1 MKTAKF
7 YLVNFLVFIFF
18 QIFLFQICKANSN
31 LTPYILN
38 EDTDTIKVSELYKNG
53 LKYFKNAD
61 YDSSLYFFE
70 QAGKLYK
77 ETNNWI
83 DYTKCLLK
91 ISNNL
96 RIKGELNKALDQI
109 QQIEKNKNINLIN
122 NKNLFAELLHIKGLI
137 CGNKGDYDDA
147 INFLNKSI
155 EYRIEANGENDT
167 TLAKT
172 YNNIGTFFFYKGK
185 YYKALKYYQKALEIS
200 MLRKIKD
207 NRAIATYYQ
216 NIGII
221 FAIKGDFDK
230 ANEYFN
236 KNLNINRNILSNDD
250 PNLGRIYLNLGSL
263 NYLLQKFDNCIN
275 YLDSAEN
282 IYIQKF
288 GKNYN
293 SLGNI
298 YLNKG
303 NVYNDNTD
311 YDKALM
317 YYKNALNIF
326 NLNLSPDHPDISIIY
341 NNLGNVYNKKNNYNK
356 ALDYYKKSL
365 SICKNPISR
374 TIILRNFA
382 KIYNELKQFN
392 KAEKYYK
399 LAIKTADNEIGKNH
413 LELGHSYLAYGEF
426 CVEKGDDTTAL
437 FLLKNA
443 YNIYL
448 ENFGQKNPNVS
459 NALTE
464 IGNYYYY
471 HKDFVKSIEYYQQA
485 IISNVYDFN
494 DINFYKNPNLENVI
508 LDIDLLYPLLGKA
521 KAFYSLY
528 SESPNNIN
536 DLKESLKCYD
546 LAVKLIE
553 KVRDYL
559 SKESKYTLTENVKS
573 TFDKTIK
580 ISLELYKTTKDKK
593 YLETAFEYAEKSKSA
608 VLLASIRDVDAI
620 KFGDIPEILQDI
632 EKEINGKIRAYD
644 KLVYDE
650 KNSENPDS
658 LKINLWESKLFDLNR
673 EHDNLISK
681 FEKEHKQYYSLKYDK
696 NVISV
701 KTIQKKL
708 NKNKALIEYTVS
720 DSLLFIFVITSEKFS
735 ALELPI
741 DIMFHNNIEL
751 LRKLLKNVSAENSNV
766 NFRDYSIVS
775 YQLYRDLIKPI
786 QNLIT
791 GKDLIIIPDGILGY
805 IPFEALISMLPDVE
819 KIDYRNLFYLIK
831 NYSIS
836 YSYSATLL
844 FKDYKTKTTGNKL
857 LAFAPTYE
865 ITDKTEKNQLL
876 VLNKP
881 GYTLS
886 PIKNAKTEIIN
897 INKIFDGKYL
907 QDLGATELNFKTY
920 ANNFDVLH
928 FAMHTIIND
937 ENPMYSKMVFTLNN
951 DSVEDGFLNTYE
963 IYNLDLNARL
973 VVLSACNT
981 GFGKLNKGEGIM
993 SLARGFL
1000 YAGVQSIIMTLWE
1013 IEDKSGAEIM
1023 TKFYNNLKEGNS
1035 IDNALRKAKLD
1046 YIKSALPLRAHPY
1059 FWAAYIDIGNTTTL
1073 YKSTIINTILLSIL
1087 ALIVIAILAVWF
1099 YRKKHMP

>member
-1 MKTAKF
+1 MKTAKL

-18 QIFLFQICKANSN
+18 QIFFFQICKANSI
-31 LTPYILN
+31 LIPDILN
-38 EDTDTIKVSELYKNG
+38 EDNDTIKASGLYKNG
-53 LKYFKNAD
+53 LKYFKNAG
-61 YDSSLYFFE
+61 YDSSIYFFE
-70 QAGKLYK
+70 QAGKIYK
-77 ETNNWI
+77 DNNNWI
-83 DYTKCLLK
+83 DHTKCLLK

-96 RIKGELNKALDQI
+96 RIKGELSKALDRI
-109 QQIEKNKNINLIN
+109 HQIEKNKNINLIN
-122 NKNLFAELLHIKGLI
+122 NKNLFAELLHIKGTI
-137 CGNKGDYDDA
+137 YGNKGDYDDA

-155 EYRIEANGENDT
+155 IYRTEANGENDT

-207 NRAIATYYQ
+207 ESAIATYFQ

-221 FAIKGDFDK
+221 FAIRGDFDK
-230 ANEYFN
+230 ANEYFF
-236 KNLNINRNILSNDD
+236 KNLNINRNILNNDD
-250 PNLGRIYLNLGSL
+250 PNLGRIYMNLGRL
-263 NYLLQKFDNCIN
+263 NHVLQKLDNSLN

-282 IYIQKF
+282 IYLQKF
-288 GKNYN
+288 GKNYIT
-293 SLGNI
+293 LGI
-298 YLNKG
+298 VYLNKG
-303 NVYNDNTD
+303 NIYYDKTD
-311 YDKALM
+311 FDKALI

-326 NLNLSPDHPDISIIY
+326 NLNLSPDHPDISKTY
-341 NNLGNVYNKKNNYNK
+341 NNLGNVYKKRNDCDK
-356 ALDYYKKSL
+356 ALDYYQKSL
-365 SICKNPISR
+365 SICKNPISK

-382 KIYNELKQFN
+382 KIYNELNQFN

-399 LAIKTADNEIGKNH
+399 LAIRTAGNEIGKDH

-426 CVEKGDDTTAL
+426 CIDKDGDTTAL

-459 NALTE
+459 NALTQ

-471 HKDFVKSIEYYQQA
+471 HKNYVKSIKYYQQA

-494 DINFYKNPNLENVI
+494 DTNFYKNPNLENII

-521 KAFYSLY
+521 QAFCSLY
-528 SESPNNIN
+528 SASNNIN

-546 LAVKLIE
+546 LAVKLIG

-559 SKESKYTLTENVKS
+559 SEESKYTLTENVKN
-573 TFDKTIK
+573 TFNNSIK
-580 ISLELYKTTKDKK
+580 ICLELYKTTKDKK

-620 KFGDIPEILQDI
+620 KFGDIPETLQDI

-650 KNSENPDS
+650 KNSESPDS
-658 LKINLWESKLFDLNR
+658 VKINLWESKLFYMNKEYDS
-673 EHDNLISK
+673 LISK

-696 NVISV
+696 NVISA

-720 DSLLFIFVITSEKFS
+720 DSILFIFVITSENFS
-735 ALELPI
+735 AFELPI
-741 DIMFHNNIEL
+741 DSMFYNNIEQ

-775 YQLYRDLIKPI
+775 YQLYRDLIKPV
-786 QNLIT
+786 QNLII

-805 IPFEALISMLPDVE
+805 IPFEALISILPDVE
-819 KIDYRNLFYLIK
+819 KIDYRNLSYLIK
-831 NYSIS
+831 NYPIS

-844 FKDYKTKTTGNKL
+844 FKDYKTKTTATEV
-857 LAFAPTYE
+857 LAFAPAYE
-865 ITDKTEKNQLL
+865 ISDKTEKDQSLG
-876 VLNKP
+876 LNKFSDI
-881 GYTLS
+881 LI
-886 PIKNAKTEIIN
+886 PIKNAKNEINN
-897 INKIFDGKYL
+897 INTIFDGKFL
-907 QDLGATELNFKTY
+907 QDSDATELNFKTN

-928 FAMHTIIND
+928 FAMHTIIDD
-937 ENPMYSKMVFTLNN
+937 ENPMYSKMAFTQNN

-963 IYNLDLNARL
+963 IYNLDLNARM

-1000 YAGVQSIIMTLWE
+1000 YSGVQSIIMTLWK
-1013 IEDKSGAEIM
+1013 IEDKSGVEIM
-1023 TKFYNNLKEGNS
+1023 TKFYTNLKEGNS

-1046 YIKSALPLRAHPY
+1046 YLESASQFRAHPY
-1059 FWAAYIDIGNTTTL
+1059 FWAAYVDIGNTSPL
-1073 YKSTIINTILLSIL
+1073 CKSNVINPILLSVCVFI
-1087 ALIVIAILAVWF
+1087 IIAILAVWI
-1099 YRKKHMP
+1099 YRKKYSI